1 MHSAL
6 LVTNSVPPA
15 GHLEQ
20 GLLVTEFKP
29 VALRYIKTY
38 RFAIDVISI
47 IPSDILYVFPGV
59 GLGHTIVRV
68 NRLLRIHRMLQF
80 FDRVESRTNYP
91 NLFRVLLL
99 ILLITIIIHWNA
111 CFYFLI
117 SESLGFGSDSW
128 VYPALVDENGNLTEF
143 SALSRQYL
151 FSFYWSTLTLT
162 TIGELPGPVR
172 DEEFAFVIF
181 DFLVGVLI
189 FATIVGMVGGII
201 TNMNIRRTE
210 FQENLDNLKQYM
222 RYRRVGKELQDRV
235 IKWFDYLWTNNHS
248 LNEEKIVQSLPDK
261 LQTEIAIHVHFET
274 LRQVKIFEECE
285 AGLLEEL
292 VLKLKPQVFSPG
304 DYICRKGDIG
314 KEMYI
319 IKHGR
324 LEVVG
329 DDGQMVLATLTDG
342 GYFGEISILNLGGS
356 GNRRTANVRSVGYSD
371 LFCLSKS
378 DLLETLTEYPET
390 KARLEERGKKTLM
403 RDGTLEDNQLYNE
416 LETADHERKG
426 WSEVM
431 TNKTETK
438 GSLENKVEQLELNLE
453 KLQSRFGRLL
463 GEYNTA
469 QMKLKQRLHAL
480 ETR

>member
-1 MHSAL
+1 M
-6 LVTNSVPPA
+6 V
-15 GHLEQ
+15 
-20 GLLVTEFKP
+20 
-29 VALRYIKTY
+29 
-38 RFAIDVISI
+38 
-47 IPSDILYVFPGV
+47 
-59 GLGHTIVRV
+59 
-68 NRLLRIHRMLQF
+68 QF
-80 FDRVESRTNYP
+80 FDRTESRTNYP
-91 NLFRVLLL
+91 NLFRVFML
-99 ILLITIIIHWNA
+99 ILLITLIIHWNA

-117 SESLGFGSDSW
+117 SESLGFGSDTW
-128 VYPALVDENGNLTEF
+128 VYPAMVDENGNLTEF
-143 SALSRQYL
+143 ATLSRQYL
-151 FSFYWSTLTLT
+151 FCFYWSTLTLT

-181 DFLVGVLI
+181 DFLIGVLI

-201 TNMNIRRTE
+201 TNMNVRRTE
-210 FQENLDNLKQYM
+210 FQEKLDNLKQYM
-222 RYRRVGKELQDRV
+222 GYRRVGKDLQDRV

-248 LNEEKIVQSLPDK
+248 LNEEKILQSLPDK
-261 LQTEIAIHVHFET
+261 LQAEIAIHVHFET

-329 DDGQMVLATLTDG
+329 DDGHLVLATLTDG

-390 KARLEERGKKTLM
+390 KALLEERGKKTLM
-403 RDGTLEDNQLYNE
+403 KDGTLDSTLDESQSEDGHE
-416 LETADHERKG
+416 TAEKPKGGRKEAVASKSEITTLET
-426 WSEVM
+426 
-431 TNKTETK
+431 
-438 GSLENKVEQLELNLE
+438 KVEQLELNLE
-453 KLQSRFGRLL
+453 QLQSRFVRLL

-480 ETR
+480 ETKAKE